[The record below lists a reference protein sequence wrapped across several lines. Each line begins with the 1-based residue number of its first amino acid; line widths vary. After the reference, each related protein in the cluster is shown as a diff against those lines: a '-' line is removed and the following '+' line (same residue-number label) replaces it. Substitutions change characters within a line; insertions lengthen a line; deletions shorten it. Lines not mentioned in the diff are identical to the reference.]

1 MHPGLQLDHK
11 AQLFSNF
18 ARMELTTE
26 SASLFDKLEQ
36 MPLSELLIGINKEDQ
51 KVAQA
56 VERALPQIEK
66 LAEAIYQSL
75 KNGGRLFYIGSGTSG
90 RLGIV
95 DASECP
101 PTYGVPFDKVI
112 GIIAGGDAAIRKAQE
127 FAEDDT
133 AQAIKD
139 LDAWRLIEND
149 IVIGISASGKTPY
162 VLGGLQ
168 ACKERGIVTG
178 CVVCNIH
185 STIAASSDFPVEVV
199 VGPEF
204 ITGSTRMKAGTAQ
217 KLVLNMLT
225 TSVMIRLGYVKGNKM
240 VNMQLTNNKLID
252 RGMRMLM
259 QDIGVSESDA
269 MALLKKHGNVQ
280 QVLTALG
287 K

>member
-1 MHPGLQLDHK
+1 
-11 AQLFSNF
+11 
-18 ARMELTTE
+18 MELTTE
-26 SASLFDKLEQ
+26 ASSLFDKLEQ
-36 MPLSELLIGINKEDQ
+36 MPISALLLGINKEDQ
-51 KVAQA
+51 KVALA
-56 VERALPQIEK
+56 VEQALPQVEK
-66 LAEAIYQSL
+66 LAEAVYLSL
-75 KNGGRLFYIGSGTSG
+75 KKGGRLFYIGSGTSG

-127 FAEDDT
+127 FAEDNT
-133 AQAIKD
+133 EQAIRD
-139 LDAWRLIEND
+139 LDAWGLSEND
-149 IVIGISASGKTPY
+149 IVVGISASGKTPY

-168 ACKERGIVTG
+168 ACRERGIVSG
-178 CVVCNIH
+178 CVVCNNQ
-185 STIAASSDFPVEVV
+185 SVIASASDFPVEVI

-217 KLVLNMLT
+217 KLVLNMIT
-225 TSVMIRLGYVKGNKM
+225 TSVMIRLGFVKGNKM

-252 RGMRMLM
+252 RGVRMLK
-259 QDIGVSESDA
+259 DEIGVSESEA
-269 MALLKKHGNVQ
+269 LALLKTHGNVQ